1 MSLAVAPANPLPY
14 LKKESDTI
22 KQVMDE
28 LEQTI
33 EKSINQLQALR
44 AVYDAINNELDRL
57 RSKETQLELLLEDE
71 G

>member
-1 MSLAVAPANPLPY
+1 MSLAIAPKNPLPY

-57 RSKETQLELLLEDE
+57 REKESQLELLLEDE